1 MRLLRRCSISRPEG
15 ELARGMTPVEFAMR
29 FTLSHADV
37 DIALTG
43 TVNPDH
49 LETNIKSMEA
59 GDLPAELLHKG
70 RNIFD

>member
-1 MRLLRRCSISRPEG
+1 
-15 ELARGMTPVEFAMR
+15 MR

-49 LETNIKSMEA
+49 LETNIKSMKA
-59 GDLPAELLHKG
+59 GDLPAELLHKV